1 MYCWIIE
8 KNGVVRKP
16 ISQYE
21 SLKKKEERTGASGI
35 PVESRDGVES
45 HSTIA
50 SSNIGQRKVVRGNP
64 RHPVHE
70 LALALS
76 SKRNSLEEQ

>member
-1 MYCWIIE
+1 MYCWIVE

-16 ISQYE
+16 ISQYG

-50 SSNIGQRKVVRGNP
+50 SSNIG
-64 RHPVHE
+64 
-70 LALALS
+70 
-76 SKRNSLEEQ
+76 